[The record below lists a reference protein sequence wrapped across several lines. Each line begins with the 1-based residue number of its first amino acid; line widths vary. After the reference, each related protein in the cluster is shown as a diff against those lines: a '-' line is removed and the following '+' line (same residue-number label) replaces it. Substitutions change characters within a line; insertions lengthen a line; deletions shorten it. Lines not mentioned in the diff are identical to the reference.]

1 MKRTTRDEPGLR
13 TIAARVEKILDG
25 GIARLR
31 HRLKQLEA
39 ERQMLHDQTTALKAM
54 LHAWE
59 AELGKSRSSGGGPV
73 GRRRRRTAAE
83 VDADR
88 EQILNLVRRGGRS
101 ISIAEVRQHLP
112 FATTNDMM
120 KLVESGDLKMSGSKS
135 GARYSAAGG
144 RKPRR

>member
-1 MKRTTRDEPGLR
+1 MKQTARDESLR

-31 HRLKQLEA
+31 HRLKQLET
-39 ERQMLHDQTTALKAM
+39 ERQLLHDQTAALKAM

-59 AELGKSRSSGGGPV
+59 AELGKSRSSGSVV

-88 EQILNLVRRGGRS
+88 EQILAFVRRKKRS
-101 ISIAEVRQHLP
+101 TSIAEIRQHLP
-112 FATTNDMM
+112 FVTTNDMM
-120 KLVESGDLKMSGSKS
+120 KLVESRDLRMSGSKS
-135 GARYSAAGG
+135 GARYAVGKS
-144 RKPRR
+144 RR